1 MPPRIDYTSQRLYI
15 DAPMAVEAVLSLEK
29 AQSNY
34 LINVLRM
41 EAGDGLLVFNGRD
54 GEWRATIR
62 DASKK
67 AVTLHLIAQTRL
79 QPAASSIWLCFA
91 PIKSQRLDYLVQKA
105 VEMGAGKLV
114 PAITRRTQASRLN
127 IERLRANMVE
137 AAEQCGV
144 LNIPA
149 LAPGKKLTSLL
160 GELEPNRVVVFCDE
174 FAEVADPRE
183 ALAEVPRG
191 SPAALFIGPEGGFD
205 AEERALL
212 MAHPGTIRL
221 ALGPRIL
228 RADTAAVAGL
238 AALQMCIGDWD

>member
-1 MPPRIDYTSQRLYI
+1 MPPRTDFTSQRLYI
-15 DAPMAVEAVLSLEK
+15 DAPMAVEAVLSLDK

-54 GEWRATIR
+54 GEWRA
-62 DASKK
+62 
-67 AVTLHLIAQTRL
+67 AVSEANRKSAKLELAARTRV
-79 QPAASSIWLCFA
+79 QPPPTAIHLCFA
-91 PIKSQRLDYLVQKA
+91 PIKSQRMDFMVQKA
-105 VEMGAGKLV
+105 VEMGAGALAPV
-114 PAITRRTQASRLN
+114 ITRRTQASRIN
-127 IERLRANMVE
+127 SDRLRANMVE

-149 LAPGKKLTSLL
+149 LAVEKKLTSML
-160 GELEPNRVVVFCDE
+160 GELEPDRIVVFCDE
-174 FAEVADPRE
+174 LAEVADPRE

-212 MAHPGTIRL
+212 MAHPRAIRL

-238 AALQMCIGDWD
+238 AALQMCIGDWG